1 MVTFQGGF
9 CVTPMCDILFCFYYS
24 VIFCAGGS
32 TFALFRTFISQL
44 VLSNQC
50 VLSMLRNY
58 YVIIG
63 YYVIIIM

>member
-32 TFALFRTFISQL
+32 IFALFRTFSQL

>member
-24 VIFCAGGS
+24 VIFVRV
-32 TFALFRTFISQL
+32 ALLLLYFVLFSQL